1 MPVDLL
7 TNPGALFGETY
18 IGGGQ
23 VVEYYPNGDTVA
35 LTNGQLVSLI
45 AIVAPSLGPATVKR
59 SPTTA
64 DGFILGCVINAPT
77 GGYPVGSPV
86 AVCTRGFALA
96 LFIANTTAGHFA
108 NVGATTAGTFVDSAT
123 ATNNLTMGTILS
135 TVTVAGS
142 ALVPVYI
149 GRT

>member
-7 TNPGALFGETY
+7 TNQGLFGETY
-18 IGGGQ
+18 VGGGTL
-23 VVEYYPNGDTVA
+23 VEQYVNSDTVA
-35 LTNGQLVSLI
+35 LQNGNLVSLV
-45 AIVAPSLGPATVKR
+45 AIVAPSLGPATVKW

-64 DGFILGCVINAPT
+64 DGFILGVVINAPT
-77 GGYPVGSPV
+77 GGVPVGGV
-86 AVCTRGFALA
+86 ASVVTRGFALC
-96 LFIANTTAGHFA
+96 LFAATTTAGHFA

-135 TVTVAGS
+135 SVTIAAGT